1 MKKVERINTI
11 MRYINNRAQFTITEI
26 MREFNISR
34 STAIRDI
41 REIEAMGMPLV
52 AEVGRDGGYF
62 VMNNSV
68 LPAVRFTDNEIK
80 ALFIAFMAT
89 RNQQLPFLKSRH
101 SLAEKLLGLISEN
114 QQDDLVLL
122 NQLLLFEG
130 TNPYN
135 PDLLDLSDLPDP
147 MLEKLIQTLLLDNYL
162 WVTIKEEAELKSY
175 PIYLL
180 HLFHQKGFWQIEGF
194 DLEEEKRQIF
204 PVSKLTDV
212 AVYETKNKLSK
223 KKILDKISLQAEQYN
238 LVIELGPKAI
248 AQFKKYHPISLSI
261 SYTNPYQTTA
271 ILKTYIDGEHPEETQ
286 ELTNWI
292 LFLGKDIEIK
302 EAPEAVMKEIKERLH
317 WGACYIGVPVTS
329 RNNSKLVE

>member
-11 MRYINNRAQFTITEI
+11 MRYINNRSRFTITEI

-68 LPAVRFTDNEIK
+68 LPTVRFTDNEIK

-89 RNQQLPFLKSRH
+89 RNLQLPYLKSRQ

-114 QQDDLVLL
+114 QQDELVLL

-130 TNPYN
+130 TNPNN
-135 PDLLDLSDLPDP
+135 PDLLDLSDLPHP
-147 MLEKLIQTLLLDNYL
+147 MLEKLIEILLLDSYL
-162 WVTIKEEAELKSY
+162 LVTIEEGKIIKSY
-175 PIYLL
+175 SIYLL
-180 HLFHQKGFWQIEGF
+180 HLYREKSLWLIEGF
-194 DLEEEKRQIF
+194 DLKDEKRRTI
-204 PVSKLTDV
+204 PVDNLTNV
-212 AVYETKNKLSK
+212 EPYYTKKKLSK
-223 KKILDKISLQAEQYN
+223 KKILEKLRKQEEVIN
-238 LVIELGPKAI
+238 LVLELGPKAI
-248 AQFKKYHPISLSI
+248 AQFKKYHPLKVSI

-271 ILKTYIDGEHPEETQ
+271 ILKTFINVNNSD
-286 ELTNWI
+286 ELTEITNWL
-292 LFLGKDIEIK
+292 LFLGGDIEVK
-302 EAPEAVMKEIKERLH
+302 EMPQELRESLRERLH
-317 WGACYIGVPVTS
+317 LFCP
-329 RNNSKLVE
+329 